1 MSLATAERVA
11 NSLAWMLYE
20 QQQEEAEA
28 IEQLEVLKYEEIIS
42 DAELMHE
49 AMTHL
54 YLSSD
59 ENQRLV
65 ENMNHALDL
74 ATCGKDMAKIFEAA
88 QGIADMRDRAAAMYA
103 EHLVSRGSVN

>member
-11 NSLAWMLYE
+11 HGNAWASYE
-20 QQQEEAEA
+20 SALNERDA
-28 IEQLEVLKYEEIIS
+28 IEQMECDKYEEIRK
-42 DAELMHE
+42 DAILMHE

-65 ENMNHALDL
+65 ENTNHALDV

-88 QGIADMRDRAAAMYA
+88 QGIADMRDKAAAMYA
-103 EHLVSRGSVN
+103 EHLVSAAIKH

>member
-1 MSLATAERVA
+1 MSTLAIAARKA
-11 NSLAWMLYE
+11 HAQAWAHYE
-20 QQQEEAEA
+20 AQQADA
-28 IEQLEVLKYEEIIS
+28 DALEQMEVDKYEEIIK

-65 ENMNHALDL
+65 ENTNHALDL
-74 ATCGKDMAKIFEAA
+74 ATCGKDMEKIFEAA

-103 EHLVSRGSVN
+103 EHLACNL